1 MHICKFCR
9 MKKKRSFCCCCCC
22 LYLMLFINYNNKK
35 ISRISSYKTVHSSIN
50 ASTLLNSSEQYLPII
65 IDNVHSL
72 PYIADQTFEIIVYIL
87 FWFFLNVIF
96 YILDCFLFVCLFV
109 NRIFKN
115 NKYIFF
121 DFIFET
127 QNKIRQCL
135 SFFDRIEIRIDID
148 IDIEFQIILNQQQ
161 QHQKKSK
168 RRPQL

>member
-1 MHICKFCR
+1 MLYWFLYVYLFFLQMAKKLIILSIVEKKKMHICKFCR

-87 FWFFLNVIF
+87 FWFFF
-96 YILDCFLFVCLFV
+96 KRYILYFRLFFVCLFV
-109 NRIFKN
+109 
-115 NKYIFF
+115 
-121 DFIFET
+121 
-127 QNKIRQCL
+127 C
-135 SFFDRIEIRIDID
+135 
-148 IDIEFQIILNQQQ
+148 
-161 QHQKKSK
+161 
-168 RRPQL
+168 